1 MQVLLV
7 EDDQTLFQELKKEL
21 EHWDFFVTGI
31 DDFSAVMDIF
41 MKKQILR
48 LLLWMFNYLNTMGF
62 IGAERLD
69 KYLMSPS
76 YSYHHVIIRWTKS

>member
-31 DDFSAVMDIF
+31 DDFSAVMDIYEET
-41 MKKQILR
+41 
-48 LLLWMFNYLNTMGF
+48 NP
-62 IGAERLD
+62 E
-69 KYLMSPS
+69 
-76 YSYHHVIIRWTKS
+76 